1 MNTEATDEKFNIVG
15 LVVNCS
21 PDSQDSVVEKLNQ
34 TPGVEVHAAEA
45 GRLVTTLDDDY
56 CELPLVDTITE
67 LNKIS
72 GVLATSI
79 AYHHFDGMGNQAS
92 LVPANQEKAL

>member
-1 MNTEATDEKFNIVG
+1 MNNQAAEEKFNIVG

-34 TPGVEVHAAEA
+34 TPGVEVHAAEE
-45 GRLVTTLDDDY
+45 GRLVTTLADDY
-56 CELPLVDTITE
+56 CELTLLNTTTE
-67 LNKIS
+67 RNKIS